1 MIHERP
7 GVYSSY
13 DASTAVR
20 GGRAVRTVG
29 VAAKSVSGT
38 AGQVVRLTSY
48 EMGLSAFGEDDAG
61 TPGMSTILRLLFLGG
76 ASTVAAVRVEGEDYT
91 AAFAALQ
98 AAEDVQVVVCDSGEL
113 TVQQALRAS
122 LESASAARRERIAV
136 VGMSGASTAELVER
150 AKALNS
156 ERMVLVGP
164 DGLDSSGKVLPGIF
178 AAAAV
183 AAAAAVTS
191 ERMVLVGPDGLDSSG
206 KVLPGI
212 FAAAAVAA
220 AAAVTRDPAIPL
232 NGMPLPGLGGV
243 SAAYGDNEIDLLV
256 RGGVTP
262 LEAVGGIV
270 SPVRG
275 ITTPT
280 STGGADDTTWR
291 ELTTIL
297 IVDDVIPTIR
307 QSLRSR
313 FCQTKNT
320 AQTRGAIRSQ
330 TIVELENKLRAEIID
345 SYSDVTVSVYE
356 DDPTVCLVEFSFA
369 VAHGLNQSYLTAHI
383 TI

>member
-1 MIHERP
+1 MKSIIHERP

-13 DASTAVR
+13 DASAAVW
-20 GGRAVRTVG
+20 GGRAVRTIG
-29 VAAKSVSGT
+29 VAAKSTGGT
-38 AGQVVRLTSY
+38 ANEVVRLTSY
-48 EMGLSAFGEDDAG
+48 EMGLNAFGEDAPD
-61 TPGMSTILRLLFLGG
+61 TPGMSTILKLLVLGG
-76 ASTVAAVRVEGEDYT
+76 ASVAAAVKVEGEDYS

-98 AAEDVQVVVCDSGEL
+98 AVEDAQIIVCDSGEL
-113 TVQQALRAS
+113 AVQQALRAS

-136 VGMSGASTAELVER
+136 VGMNGASTAELVER

-156 ERMVLVGP
+156 ERMALVGP
-164 DGLDSSGKVLPGIF
+164 DGLDRDGRKLPGIF

-183 AAAAAVTS
+183 AAAIA
-191 ERMVLVGPDGLDSSG
+191 
-206 KVLPGI
+206 I
-212 FAAAAVAA
+212 
-220 AAAVTRDPAIPL
+220 TRDPAIPL
-232 NGMPLPGLGGV
+232 NGSSLPGLGGV
-243 SAAYGDNEIDLLV
+243 SETYGDNEIDLLV

-262 LEAVGGIV
+262 LEAVGGTV

-275 ITTPT
+275 ITTRT
-280 STGGADDTTWR
+280 VTGGAADTAWR

-313 FCQTKNT
+313 FSQTKNT

-330 TIVELENKLRAEIID
+330 TIVELENKLRTEIID
-345 SYSDVTVSVYE
+345 SYSDVAVSAYE
-356 DDPTVCLVEFSFA
+356 DDPTVCLVEFSFS
-369 VAHGLNQSYLTAHI
+369 VAHGLNQIYLTAHI